1 MQITFREQWR
11 DRRLA
16 FDYLNLTRQPE
27 FLTVPHI
34 KENLWLPDTFFP
46 VIIL

>member
-11 DRRLA
+11 DSRLA
-16 FDYLNLTRQPE
+16 FNHLNLTQKPK

-34 KENLWLPDTFFP
+34 KESLWLPDTFFP
-46 VIIL
+46 VKKF